1 MPQPILFAALCL
13 ISAGA
18 TAGASL
24 TEVETR
30 WLGAGSAVLAYA
42 KQIKLPLDI
51 IVQPEARPGD
61 VPFAMGFDGGRC
73 KLVLSM
79 RGNPQAEDI
88 LDAVPQELRAVM
100 IEAMTAHEIGHCWR
114 YAQGDWRLLPA
125 GMVEE
130 GMQTADNPQLL
141 IDARKQRQN
150 RREEGFSD
158 LVALAWTQLRH
169 PGKYQ
174 QVYEWLEQVRQDQ
187 PVPGSTHDTAAWRR
201 LATKGSAFV
210 AAGNPF
216 EQVQAL
222 WSEGLI
228 RDQ

>member
-1 MPQPILFAALCL
+1 MPQPILFATLCL
-13 ISAGA
+13 VSAGTTAAA
-18 TAGASL
+18 TL

-30 WLGAGSAVLAYA
+30 WLNAGSAVLTYA
-42 KQIKLPLDI
+42 RQIKLPLDI

-88 LDAVPQELRAVM
+88 LETVPQELRAVM

-114 YAQGDWRLLPA
+114 YAQGDWHVLPD

-130 GMQTADNPQLL
+130 GTQTADNPQLL
-141 IDARKQRQN
+141 IDARKQRQT

-174 QVYEWLEQVRQDQ
+174 QVYAWLEQVRQDQ

-201 LATKGSAFV
+201 LAINGSAFA
-210 AAGNPF
+210 AAGSPF
-216 EQVQAL
+216 EQVRAL

-228 RDQ
+228 RSQ